1 MAVSGWGTFLAGAAG
16 PIAKRVLLG
25 LGIGTLTMVGLQ
37 AAVTAALDATRS
49 SLGGMTGVVADL
61 VAMSGFFSAAAIIAG
76 GLTTAVTM
84 VALKRL
90 AILT

>member
-1 MAVSGWGTFLAGAAG
+1 MAAAGWGTFLAGIAG
-16 PIAKRVLLG
+16 PIAKRVLAALG
-25 LGIGTLTMVGLQ
+25 MGTLTLVGLQ
-37 AAVTAALDATRS
+37 AAISAALDATRS

-90 AILT
+90 AVLT